1 MSKYL
6 VGKVF
11 MKKMM
16 GLDLGDAW
24 VGIATSDFLKVVAK
38 PIKTVPTAAFDE
50 ALLALLAQEPIEVV
64 VVGLPITVG
73 GGTDSDQTRTIR
85 AEAVRLEALAIEK
98 GFTEIR
104 WVLWDERLSSKRAAA
119 VSKRPQNKEEKLMQH
134 AKAAAFVL
142 QNYLDHLSFMAS

>member
-1 MSKYL
+1 
-6 VGKVF
+6 

-24 VGIATSDFLKVVAK
+24 VGIATSDYMKIAAK
-38 PIKTVPTAAFDE
+38 PLKTFATAAFDQG
-50 ALLALLAQEPIEVV
+50 LIKLLAQEPIEVI

-85 AEAVRLEALAIEK
+85 AEAVRLEALVLEK
-98 GFTEIR
+98 GFTDIK
-104 WVLWDERLSSKRAAA
+104 WVLWDERLSSKRAAS
-119 VSKRPQNKEEKLMQH
+119 VGKRPENKEEKLMQH

-142 QNYLDHLSFMAS
+142 QNYLDHLSFIAS